1 MVSKK
6 LVQAIGMSAIAC
18 VTAIAG
24 AAHASE
30 KWPEQSITMIVPFPA
45 GGGGDT
51 LARLVAEPLAKELG
65 QSIVVDNRA
74 GAGGNIGTSIASR
87 ATPDGYTLAYSTN
100 GTQGTNHWLY
110 KDPGYKPDD
119 FEPIS
124 RFTII
129 AAAMAVK
136 EDAPFKSIQD
146 VLEHAKKN
154 PGELTCGSAGNGTT
168 SHLACEML
176 KQRTDVEIMHVPYK
190 GGAAAM
196 TDLRAGR
203 IDILIDVMPALAG
216 QVKAGT
222 VRLLGVTSD
231 QRVPSNPDVPTFQE
245 AGVPNYSFVA
255 WDGIF
260 APKGTPEAI
269 LDKANQAVQKIMA
282 NPDLQK
288 ALSSRGAIPSPTS
301 RAELAKFVKE
311 QYDMLGKVVKD
322 AGVTIN

>member
-1 MVSKK
+1 
-6 LVQAIGMSAIAC
+6 
-18 VTAIAG
+18 
-24 AAHASE
+24 
-30 KWPEQSITMIVPFPA
+30 
-45 GGGGDT
+45 
-51 LARLVAEPLAKELG
+51 
-65 QSIVVDNRA
+65 
-74 GAGGNIGTSIASR
+74 
-87 ATPDGYTLAYSTN
+87 
-100 GTQGTNHWLY
+100 
-110 KDPGYKPDD
+110 
-119 FEPIS
+119 
-124 RFTII
+124 
-129 AAAMAVK
+129 
-136 EDAPFKSIQD
+136 
-146 VLEHAKKN
+146 
-154 PGELTCGSAGNGTT
+154 
-168 SHLACEML
+168 
-176 KQRTDVEIMHVPYK
+176 MHVPYK

-231 QRVPSNPDVPTFQE
+231 KRVPSNPDVPTFQE

-269 LDKANQAVQKIMA
+269 LEKANKAVQKIMA
-282 NPDLQK
+282 KPELQN

-322 AGVTIN
+322 AGITIN